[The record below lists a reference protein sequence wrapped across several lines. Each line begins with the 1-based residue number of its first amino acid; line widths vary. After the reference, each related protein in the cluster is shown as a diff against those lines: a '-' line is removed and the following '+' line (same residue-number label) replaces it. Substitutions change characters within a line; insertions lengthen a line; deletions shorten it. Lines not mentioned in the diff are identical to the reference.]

1 MPFAKS
7 YVSLG
12 IRRMQGLLGLFRLF
26 QLHKRGASM
35 TECLHPPGMIPRRSG
50 GGVNEHASDFAV
62 GHPIFHRRR
71 PYQAMECEGY
81 DAMRRI
87 IRYRVPARGIRGF
100 GPFERFMVPPPGR
113 RDQPCP
119 PVSPTA
125 ALEAIEGVVSPDAWF
140 HALMAESA
148 RNHHHK
154 PPLFYLAPTL
164 CAHDRRA
171 RAGREFTAAA
181 TPLERLIET
190 RAA

>member
-1 MPFAKS
+1 
-7 YVSLG
+7 
-12 IRRMQGLLGLFRLF
+12 
-26 QLHKRGASM
+26 M
-35 TECLHPPGMIPRRSG
+35 TECLHPPGTIPRRSG
-50 GGVNEHASDFAV
+50 GGVNEQASDFAV

-100 GPFERFMVPPPGR
+100 GPFERFIAAPPGG

-125 ALEAIEGVVSPDAWF
+125 ALEAIEGVANPDAWL
-140 HALMAESA
+140 HALMTESA

-154 PPLFYLAPTL
+154 PPLFYFAPTL
-164 CAHDRRA
+164 CAHDRWA
-171 RAGREFTAAA
+171 RAGRELSAAA
-181 TPLERLIET
+181 TLLQRLIET
-190 RAA
+190 RTA

>member
-1 MPFAKS
+1 
-7 YVSLG
+7 
-12 IRRMQGLLGLFRLF
+12 MQGLLGLFRLF

-35 TECLHPPGMIPRRSG
+35 TECLHPPGTIPRRSG
-50 GGVNEHASDFAV
+50 GGVNEQASDFAV

-100 GPFERFMVPPPGR
+100 GPFERFIAAPPGG

-125 ALEAIEGVVSPDAWF
+125 ALEAIEGVANPDAWL
-140 HALMAESA
+140 HALMTESA

-154 PPLFYLAPTL
+154 PPLFYFAPTL
-164 CAHDRRA
+164 CAHGRWA
-171 RAGREFTAAA
+171 RAGRELSAAA
-181 TPLERLIET
+181 TLLQRLIET
-190 RAA
+190 RTA